1 MLLGDT
7 KLGSSGHRGLGLFAK
22 QRIAKGTKIW
32 TFHPGFDQEFE
43 PAAVDALPGPARMLV
58 YRYCY
63 INADT
68 GKIVLCAD
76 DARFMNHADEPN
88 TTSLVEGDEEG
99 STVAIRDIEA
109 GEEITVDYYEYD
121 ADAERKL
128 QTPP

>member
-1 MLLGDT
+1 MLLVDT

-22 QRIAKGTKIW
+22 QRIPKGTKIW
-32 TFHPGFDQEFE
+32 TFHPGFDQEFD
-43 PAAVDALPGPARMLV
+43 PAQVESLPEAARRLV

-63 INADT
+63 INEDT

-76 DARFMNHADEPN
+76 DARFMNHSDDPN
-88 TTSLVEGDEEG
+88 ATSLVEGDEEG
-99 STVAIRDIEA
+99 STVAVRDIEP